1 MWFVLHI
8 VISLEDST
16 LLFNH
21 DFGMSLVMGNV
32 IFLFSL
38 PSELERATRVKSSS
52 ALSQFFQGKKGCLFH
67 HHHKL
72 GKAAFTVF
80 ENHKKVSFFIA
91 CEAFYFYIL
100 RRQKLW
106 KMSKKS
112 IWWIFEKLQ
121 LAAKTVPKQVIF
133 ERTKFVEKCQK
144 IQVRQFAWFSNNGT
158 RRCTS

>member
-1 MWFVLHI
+1 MHI

-72 GKAAFTVF
+72 GKAALHVKD
-80 ENHKKVSFFIA
+80 ERLSERVKEGKKKVSFLLYKKVFPLSLERGSNKA
-91 CEAFYFYIL
+91 SDLHESS
-100 RRQKLW
+100 
-106 KMSKKS
+106 SK
-112 IWWIFEKLQ
+112 
-121 LAAKTVPKQVIF
+121 
-133 ERTKFVEKCQK
+133 
-144 IQVRQFAWFSNNGT
+144 
-158 RRCTS
+158 